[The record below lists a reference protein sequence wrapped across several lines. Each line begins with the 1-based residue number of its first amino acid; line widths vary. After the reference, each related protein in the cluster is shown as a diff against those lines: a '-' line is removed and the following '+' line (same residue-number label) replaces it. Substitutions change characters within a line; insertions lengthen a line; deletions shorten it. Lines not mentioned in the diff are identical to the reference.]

1 MLLKIKNLACA
12 RTGGSDD
19 ALALEKKKQ
28 QQGRSCHVAAHGGRA
43 SLRGR
48 ATWRL
53 TVRKASGSGSRPVRS
68 PDRTPSRNR
77 SLRDEIPPLLI
88 LHLHPSPPSP
98 SRALGGTD
106 GGGRPSCLSGRGR
119 WARRAR
125 RCRVGRPSGQV
136 GHALPAPGGA
146 LTRACGPGVL
156 VVLVLVVLRR
166 PSLSIKRRGGTKN
179 ICAL

>member
-19 ALALEKKKQ
+19 GLALEKKN
-28 QQGRSCHVAAHGGRA
+28 SSRA
-43 SLRGR
+43 GR
-48 ATWRL
+48 ATWRRTAAGPL
-53 TVRKASGSGSRPVRS
+53 SAGAPPGASPSGKPPG
-68 PDRTPSRNR
+68 PDRVPCEVPTARRAGTALSATRF
-77 SLRDEIPPLLI
+77 PPLLI